1 MSAEAAGF
9 VLLAVMVSAFVVL
22 DGYDLGIGA
31 ISPFVTR
38 SDEERGTLMAAIG
51 PFWNGNEVWLIAAGG
66 ALFALFPRAYA
77 VSFSG
82 FYLPFMVVLWLLMFR
97 GVALELRHVLQHE
110 LWYALWDT
118 LFAISSALL
127 AVFFGVAMGNLLRG
141 VPLDAHGYFF
151 GTFSA
156 LLNPF
161 AIGAGVLALAA
172 LCLHGALYAAGRT
185 EGALAQ
191 RCGALAGRLW
201 WAVLVVWLAVTAGAF
216 SIYHKV
222 DSRQILSGVL
232 TAAALATLAYVRLR
246 LTRPRAAFAGTSVFL
261 VLMLAA
267 AGLTLYPYLIPAYP
281 RGTGGITVHDA
292 SPAPESTI
300 AITVIVAVALVGLVV
315 YRTISARALAR
326 PAEK

>member
-1 MSAEAAGF
+1 M
-9 VLLAVMVSAFVVL
+9 
-22 DGYDLGIGA
+22 
-31 ISPFVTR
+31 
-38 SDEERGTLMAAIG
+38 
-51 PFWNGNEVWLIAAGG
+51 
-66 ALFALFPRAYA
+66 
-77 VSFSG
+77 
-82 FYLPFMVVLWLLMFR
+82 
-97 GVALELRHVLQHE
+97 
-110 LWYALWDT
+110 
-118 LFAISSALL
+118 
-127 AVFFGVAMGNLLRG
+127 
-141 VPLDAHGYFF
+141 
-151 GTFSA
+151 
-156 LLNPF
+156 
-161 AIGAGVLALAA
+161 
-172 LCLHGALYAAGRT
+172 
-185 EGALAQ
+185 
-191 RCGALAGRLW
+191 
-201 WAVLVVWLAVTAGAF
+201 WLAVTAGAF